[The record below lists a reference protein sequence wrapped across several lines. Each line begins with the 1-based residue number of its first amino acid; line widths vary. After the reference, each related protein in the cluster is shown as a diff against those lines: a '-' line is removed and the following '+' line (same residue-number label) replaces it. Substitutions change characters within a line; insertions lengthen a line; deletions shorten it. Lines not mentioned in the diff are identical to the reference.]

1 MASNDP
7 IEINPVRRTPFRKLF
22 TCCLPKAEM
31 EPRATERGVVF
42 SDPERMPEHMK
53 QDIDDVTEEESSAT
67 GLDIEF
73 HDSQHGR
80 LFDLPDLDESFSEDD
95 VRPQSVVVEFWKLIM
110 YVPLCLSRGFVDNP
124 NHGPFLTLFC
134 CLS

>member
-1 MASNDP
+1 M
-7 IEINPVRRTPFRKLF
+7 EINPVRRTPFRKLF

-67 GLDIEF
+67 GLDIDF

-124 NHGPFLTLFC
+124 NHGHFLTLFC

>member
-1 MASNDP
+1 M
-7 IEINPVRRTPFRKLF
+7 EINPVRRTPFRKLF

-124 NHGPFLTLFC
+124 NHGHFLTLFC

>member
-1 MASNDP
+1 
-7 IEINPVRRTPFRKLF
+7 
-22 TCCLPKAEM
+22 
-31 EPRATERGVVF
+31 
-42 SDPERMPEHMK
+42 MK

-67 GLDIEF
+67 GLDIDF